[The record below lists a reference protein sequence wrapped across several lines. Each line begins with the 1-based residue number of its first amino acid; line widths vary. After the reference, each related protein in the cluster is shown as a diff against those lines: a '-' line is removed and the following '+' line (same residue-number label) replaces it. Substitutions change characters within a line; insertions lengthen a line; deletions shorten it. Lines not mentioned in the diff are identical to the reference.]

1 MEVKR
6 FRRHGAGM
14 TDLPDLG
21 ALAAMLAI
29 PLRPEWHGAVAAN
42 LGISLRFAA
51 EVAAFPLD
59 DEADL
64 APVFRA

>member
-1 MEVKR
+1 
-6 FRRHGAGM
+6 M
-14 TDLPDLG
+14 TDEQLD
-21 ALAAMLAI
+21 ALAAALGI
-29 PLRPEWHGAVAAN
+29 PLRPEWRDAVRAN
-42 LGISLRFAA
+42 LDVSLRLGG